1 MLSIIQPPYLPKA
14 AIVGG
19 RPTVA
24 VDIPALAVLMA
35 IYVAFAATNM
45 AIFQVNRR
53 HGRLF
58 IPSVL
63 LFGFCMSR
71 ILTCILRIV
80 WATNLTNA
88 DLAIAAGIF
97 INAGILILYI
107 INLMFAH
114 RILKAKKPH
123 FGWHRALSLAIK
135 VLYLLIVAALIMV
148 ITATVLSF
156 YTLNMNTRLVAR
168 DIQLAA
174 ITYLLVIATL
184 PLLLLAVAFLPPKD
198 QYETTF
204 GEGTM
209 QGKAI
214 IVTISSVLCVMI
226 AGFKAGT
233 AWETPRPIDRP
244 AWFDSK
250 AAFYMFIFALEI
262 ITLSILTFTRIDKRF
277 YVPKVAKKAGDSS
290 IETNTSNEENGSNC
304 ASSEMKLAAKL

>member
-1 MLSIIQPPYLPKA
+1 
-14 AIVGG
+14 
-19 RPTVA
+19 
-24 VDIPALAVLMA
+24 MA
-35 IYVAFAATNM
+35 IYLGFAATNM

-58 IPSVL
+58 IPSIL

-80 WATNLTNA
+80 WATNHTNA

-97 INAGILILYI
+97 INAGILILYL
-107 INLMFAH
+107 INLILAH

-123 FGWHRALSLAIK
+123 FGWHKALDLALK
-135 VLYLLIVAALIMV
+135 ALYFLIVAALIMV
-148 ITATVLSF
+148 ITATVLAF
-156 YTLNMNTRLVAR
+156 YTLNMKTRLVAR
-168 DIQLAA
+168 NIQLAA

-204 GEGTM
+204 GEGSM

-214 IVTISSVLCVMI
+214 IITLSSVLCAMI

-233 AWETPRPIDRP
+233 AWETPRPIVRP
-244 AWFDSK
+244 AWFDHR
-250 AAFYMFIFALEI
+250 AAFYIFIFALEI
-262 ITLSILTFTRIDKRF
+262 IALSILTLTRIDKRF
-277 YVPKVAKKAGDSS
+277 YVPKVAKKGGDSS
-290 IETNTSNEENGSNC
+290 IETNMSSEENEIIC
-304 ASSEMKLAAKL
+304 ASGEMKLATEL